1 MRTIYLIAGLLVNL
15 SLCSQSR
22 ESVFVYFDLDKH
34 EISRA
39 TRARLDSL
47 TDSLDLKDQI
57 ELHGHCDHSGSDGYN
72 NRLSTRRVKTVEH
85 YLLKNGWEKKDIL
98 LTSAHGE
105 KNPLNQ
111 NATDWERKMNRRVE
125 IRIWRGT
132 GSGSQ
137 QDAKIPALILH
148 GVKQKIDST
157 TKAGDK
163 IILKNIH
170 FVGARH
176 QLLPESLPVL
186 DELLA
191 AMKKFPRLVIS
202 IEGHIC
208 CVPAPGDVLDLDTGE
223 KNLSQARAKAIMQYL
238 LENGIDARRISYKG
252 FGHSR
257 PLYAYPEEDEEQMKM
272 NRRVE
277 IRIVSN

>member
-1 MRTIYLIAGLLVNL
+1 MRTIYLIAGLLINL
-15 SLCSQSR
+15 SLCSQGR

-57 ELHGHCDHSGSDGYN
+57 ELHGYCDHSGSDDYN
-72 NRLSTRRVKTVEH
+72 NRLSARRVKTVAH
-85 YLLKNGWEKKDIL
+85 YLLNNGWEKKDIL

-105 KNPLNQ
+105 KNPLNK
-111 NATDWERKMNRRVE
+111 NASDWERSMNRRVE

-137 QDAKIPALILH
+137 QDAKLPAPNPDI
-148 GVKQKIDST
+148 VKQKVDSS

-176 QLLPESLPVL
+176 QLLPESIPVL

-191 AMKKFPRLVIS
+191 SMKKFPRLVIS

-208 CVPAPGDVLDLDTGE
+208 CVAEPGDVLDLDTGE
-223 KNLSQARAKAIMQYL
+223 KNLSHARAKTIMQYL
-238 LENGIDARRISYKG
+238 VDNGIDASRIRYKG
-252 FGHSR
+252 YGHSR
-257 PLYAYPEEDEEQMKM
+257 PLYAFPEEDEEQMKM

>member
-1 MRTIYLIAGLLVNL
+1 MRTIFLLAAVIFQFTL
-15 SLCSQSR
+15 FSQSR

-39 TRARLDSL
+39 TQARLDSL

-72 NRLSTRRVKTVEH
+72 NRLSVRRVKTVES
-85 YLLKNGWEKKDIL
+85 YLLNNGWEKKDIL

-111 NATDWERKMNRRVE
+111 NATDWERKLNRRVE

-132 GSGSQ
+132 GTGSQ
-137 QDAKIPALILH
+137 QQAKLP
-148 GVKQKIDST
+148 GPNDNSVKQKIDST
-157 TKAGDK
+157 VKAGDK

-176 QLLPESLPVL
+176 QLLPESMPVL

-208 CVPAPGDVLDLDTGE
+208 CVPAPADVLDLDTGE
-223 KNLSQARAKAIMQYL
+223 KNLSQARAKAIMGYL
-238 LENGIDARRISYKG
+238 VENGIAPGRISYKG

-257 PLYAYPEEDEEQMKM
+257 PIYAYPEEDEEQMKL

>member
-1 MRTIYLIAGLLVNL
+1 MRTIFLLAAVIFQFTL
-15 SLCSQSR
+15 FSQSR

-39 TRARLDSL
+39 TQARLDSL
-47 TDSLDLKDQI
+47 SDSLDLKDQI

-72 NRLSTRRVKTVEH
+72 NRLSARRVKTVEH
-85 YLLKNGWEKKDIL
+85 YLLNNGWEKKDIL

-111 NATDWERKMNRRVE
+111 NATDWERKLNRRVE

-132 GSGSQ
+132 GTGSQ
-137 QDAKIPALILH
+137 QQAKLP
-148 GVKQKIDST
+148 GPNNNSVKQKIDST
-157 TKAGDK
+157 VKAGDK

-176 QLLPESLPVL
+176 QLLPESMPVL
-186 DELLA
+186 NELLA

-208 CVPAPGDVLDLDTGE
+208 CVPAPADVLDLDTGE
-223 KNLSQARAKAIMQYL
+223 KNLSQARAKAIMGYL
-238 LENGIDARRISYKG
+238 VENGIAPGRISYKG

-257 PLYAYPEEDEEQMKM
+257 PIYAYPEEDEEQMKL

>member
-1 MRTIYLIAGLLVNL
+1 MRTIFLLAAVIFQFTL
-15 SLCSQSR
+15 FSQSR

-39 TRARLDSL
+39 TQARLDSL

-72 NRLSTRRVKTVEH
+72 NRLSVRRVKTVES
-85 YLLKNGWEKKDIL
+85 YLLNNGWEKKDIL

-111 NATDWERKMNRRVE
+111 NATDWERKLNRRVE

-132 GSGSQ
+132 GTGSQ
-137 QDAKIPALILH
+137 QQAKLP
-148 GVKQKIDST
+148 GPNDNSVKQKIDST
-157 TKAGDK
+157 VKAGDK

-176 QLLPESLPVL
+176 QLLPESMPVL

-208 CVPAPGDVLDLDTGE
+208 CVPAPADVLDLDTGE
-223 KNLSQARAKAIMQYL
+223 KNLSQARAKAIMGYL
-238 LENGIDARRISYKG
+238 IENGIAPARISYKG

-257 PLYAYPEEDEEQMKM
+257 PIYAYPEEDEEQMKL

>member
-1 MRTIYLIAGLLVNL
+1 MRTIFLLAAVIFQFTL
-15 SLCSQSR
+15 FSQSR

-39 TRARLDSL
+39 TQARLDSL

-72 NRLSTRRVKTVEH
+72 NRLSVRRVKTVES
-85 YLLKNGWEKKDIL
+85 YLLNNGWEKKDIL

-111 NATDWERKMNRRVE
+111 NATDWERKLNRRVE

-132 GSGSQ
+132 GTGSQ
-137 QDAKIPALILH
+137 QQAKLP
-148 GVKQKIDST
+148 GPNDNSVKQKIDST
-157 TKAGDK
+157 VKAGDK

-176 QLLPESLPVL
+176 QLLPESMPVL

-208 CVPAPGDVLDLDTGE
+208 CVPAPADVLDLDTGE
-223 KNLSQARAKAIMQYL
+223 KNLSQARAKAIMGYL
-238 LENGIDARRISYKG
+238 IENGIPPARISYKG

-257 PLYAYPEEDEEQMKM
+257 PIYAYPEEDEEQMKL